1 MVVDS
6 EVNERIDKYL
16 ASITDLSRETIT
28 KMIDSEYILVNGK
41 KVKASYKPVVGDKI
55 EIKDGFVKDTK
66 IEAKKLDLDIVYE
79 DEYLMVINKPSG
91 LVVHPGSGNKDNT
104 LVNGLMYYTKN
115 LSDIGDSDRPGIVH
129 RLDKDTSGLMLV
141 AKTNEAHIKLQEDI
155 KNKKT
160 IRKYLAI
167 CYGIINED
175 EGKIEKPLVHYLDK
189 TVKMNVSN
197 EGLYALT
204 KFKVLERFE
213 GATFLELKLETGR
226 THQIRC
232 HLSYIGH
239 PLINDD
245 LYGAKAFKTGI
256 FKNLKTTG
264 QVLMSYYLS
273 FTHPKTNEIM
283 EFEIK
288 KENYHPDLLKVL
300 KLLRS

>member
-66 IEAKKLDLDIVYE
+66 IDAKKLDLDIVYE

-141 AKTNEAHIKLQEDI
+141 AKENKTHEILAEEFKKHNIHREYIALVDGVIEVSRGTIDAPIKRSKENYQKMTVASGGKKAITNFEVIKRY
-155 KNKKT
+155 KNNT
-160 IRKYLAI
+160 LIR
-167 CYGIINED
+167 
-175 EGKIEKPLVHYLDK
+175 LV
-189 TVKMNVSN
+189 
-197 EGLYALT
+197 
-204 KFKVLERFE
+204 
-213 GATFLELKLETGR
+213 LETGR
-226 THQIRC
+226 THQIRV
-232 HLSYIGH
+232 HMAYIGYPIHNDPVYNKKVSTSFGQFLHSEYLKFIH
-239 PLINDD
+239 PI
-245 LYGAKAFKTGI
+245 T
-256 FKNLKTTG
+256 
-264 QVLMSYYLS
+264 
-273 FTHPKTNEIM
+273 
-283 EFEIK
+283 K
-288 KENYHPDLLKVL
+288 KELEFRCPLPDEFKDYLNTLE
-300 KLLRS
+300 

>member
-115 LSDIGDSDRPGIVH
+115 LSDIGDCDRPGIVH

-141 AKTNEAHIKLQEDI
+141 AKENKTHEILSEEFKKHNIHREYIALVDGVIEVSIGTIDAPIKRSKENYQKMTVAAGGKKAITNFEVIKRY
-155 KNKKT
+155 KNNT
-160 IRKYLAI
+160 LIR
-167 CYGIINED
+167 
-175 EGKIEKPLVHYLDK
+175 LV
-189 TVKMNVSN
+189 
-197 EGLYALT
+197 
-204 KFKVLERFE
+204 
-213 GATFLELKLETGR
+213 LETGR
-226 THQIRC
+226 THQIRV
-232 HLSYIGH
+232 HMAYIGYPIHNDPVYNKKISTSFGQFLHSEYLKFIH
-239 PLINDD
+239 PI
-245 LYGAKAFKTGI
+245 T
-256 FKNLKTTG
+256 
-264 QVLMSYYLS
+264 
-273 FTHPKTNEIM
+273 
-283 EFEIK
+283 K
-288 KENYHPDLLKVL
+288 KELEFRCPLPDEFQEYLNTLE
-300 KLLRS
+300 

>member
-1 MVVDS
+1 MIVVNK

-66 IEAKKLDLDIVYE
+66 IDAKKLDLDIVYE

-141 AKTNEAHIKLQEDI
+141 AKENKTHEILAEEFKKHNIHREYIALVDGVIEVSRGTIDAPIKRSKENYQKMTVASGGKKAITNFEVIKRY
-155 KNKKT
+155 KNNT
-160 IRKYLAI
+160 LIR
-167 CYGIINED
+167 
-175 EGKIEKPLVHYLDK
+175 LV
-189 TVKMNVSN
+189 
-197 EGLYALT
+197 
-204 KFKVLERFE
+204 
-213 GATFLELKLETGR
+213 LETGR
-226 THQIRC
+226 THQIRV
-232 HLSYIGH
+232 HMAYIGYPIHNDPVYNKKVSTSFGQFLHSEYLKFIH
-239 PLINDD
+239 PI
-245 LYGAKAFKTGI
+245 T
-256 FKNLKTTG
+256 
-264 QVLMSYYLS
+264 
-273 FTHPKTNEIM
+273 
-283 EFEIK
+283 K
-288 KENYHPDLLKVL
+288 KELEFRCSLPDEFQEYLNTLE
-300 KLLRS
+300 